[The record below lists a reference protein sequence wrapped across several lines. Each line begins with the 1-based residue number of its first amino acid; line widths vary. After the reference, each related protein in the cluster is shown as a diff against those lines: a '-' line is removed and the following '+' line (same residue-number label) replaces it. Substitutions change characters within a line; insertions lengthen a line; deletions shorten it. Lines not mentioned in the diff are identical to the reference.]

1 MPNMY
6 LHEKALVKMTVKA
19 QQKGKRIQN
28 ELIYDRIQN
37 EKMLNKKLLKIM
49 QNSML
54 SENMQN
60 VC

>member
-6 LHEKALVKMTVKA
+6 LHEKALVKMTVKV

-28 ELIYDRIQN
+28 ELIYERIQN
-37 EKMLNKKLLKIM
+37 EKMLNKKLLKFI

-54 SENMQN
+54 SENM
-60 VC
+60 

>member
-1 MPNMY
+1 MY

-37 EKMLNKKLLKIM
+37 KKNAK
-49 QNSML
+49 
-54 SENMQN
+54 
-60 VC
+60 